1 MCRLVMFSPECRNEP
16 VSSLSHLVATLLS
29 IVALALLVTLAALY
43 GTALHIVTSAIF
55 GTALLLLYLASTLY
69 HFLNKEHPA
78 KEFFRIL
85 DHSMI
90 YILIAGTYTPVVLL
104 ILSPA
109 WGWSLFGVIW
119 GLAFI
124 GVLKK
129 VFRVP
134 VPAWFS
140 SVFYLL
146 MGWIVLVAYQPLSQ
160 SLSLAGF
167 LWLLGGGLF
176 YTFGT
181 VFFALDHRY
190 QTGRWYTL
198 HDIFHI
204 FVMLGSFCHFW
215 FVLKFVLPGE

>member
-1 MCRLVMFSPECRNEP
+1 MFSSECRNEP

-29 IVALALLVTLAALY
+29 IAALTLLVTLAALH
-43 GTALHIVTSAIF
+43 GTALHVVTSAVF
-55 GTALLLLYLASTLY
+55 GAALLLLYLASTLY

-78 KEFFRIL
+78 KELFRIL

-90 YILIAGTYTPVVLL
+90 YVLIAGTYTPVVLL
-104 ILSPA
+104 VLPPA

-119 GLAFI
+119 GLALI

-129 VFRVP
+129 ALRLS

-140 SVFYLL
+140 ALFYLL
-146 MGWIVLVAYQPLSQ
+146 MGWIVLIAYQPLSQ
-160 SLSLAGF
+160 ALTFEEF
-167 LWLLGGGLF
+167 LWLLSGGLF
-176 YTFGT
+176 YTFG
-181 VFFALDHRY
+181 VIFFALDHRY

>member
-1 MCRLVMFSPECRNEP
+1 MFPSQCSNEP
-16 VSSLSHLVATLLS
+16 VSSLTHFVATLLS
-29 IVALALLVTLAALY
+29 IAGLSLLVTLAALH
-43 GTALHIVTSAIF
+43 GTALDIVSSAVF
-55 GTALLLLYLASTLY
+55 GGALLLLYLASTLY
-69 HFLNKEHPA
+69 HFLSREHPA
-78 KEFFRIL
+78 KELFRIL

-104 ILSPA
+104 VLPPA

-119 GLAFI
+119 GLALI

-140 SVFYLL
+140 AVFYLM
-146 MGWIVLVAYQPLSQ
+146 MGWLIVIAYGPLSAA
-160 SLSLAGF
+160 LSLQGF
-167 LWLLGGGLF
+167 LWLLGGGLC
-176 YTFGT
+176 YTIGV

-190 QTGRWYTL
+190 QTGCWYTL
-198 HDIFHI
+198 HDIFHVL
-204 FVMLGSFCHFW
+204 VMLGSFCHFW

>member
-1 MCRLVMFSPECRNEP
+1 MFSSECRNEP

-29 IVALALLVTLAALY
+29 VAALTLLVTLAALH
-43 GTALHIVTSAIF
+43 GTALHVVTSAVF
-55 GTALLLLYLASTLY
+55 GAALLLLYLASTLY

-78 KEFFRIL
+78 KELFRIL

-90 YILIAGTYTPVVLL
+90 YVLIAGTYTPVVLL
-104 ILSPA
+104 VLPPA

-119 GLAFI
+119 GLALI

-129 VFRVP
+129 ALRLS

-140 SVFYLL
+140 ALFYLL
-146 MGWIVLVAYQPLSQ
+146 MGWIVLIAYQPLSQ
-160 SLSLAGF
+160 ALTFEGF
-167 LWLLGGGLF
+167 LWLLSGGLF
-176 YTFGT
+176 YTFG
-181 VFFALDHRY
+181 VIFFALDHHY